1 MELAVNTL
9 NIEMTHDAIARIKEK
24 VRKVF
29 SRVSDNIMAVKLTL
43 DDVNGPKGGRDK
55 KCMVIVHCHGM
66 PSVVASNNQTS
77 IAGAVNLALT
87 KAHNGLVKRIKRNQ
101 SNRPTFKKM
110 AEDEAVAQ
118 LREEGIN
125 KAFKSQ

>member
-9 NIEMTHDAIARIKEK
+9 NVEMTSEAISQIKQK
-24 VRKVF
+24 ARKVF

-66 PSVVASNNQTS
+66 PSVVASNNEQS
-77 IAGAVNLALT
+77 IIGAVNLALT
-87 KAHNGLVKRIKRNQ
+87 KAHTALVKKIKRSQ
-101 SNRPTFKKM
+101 TNRPQFKK
-110 AEDEAVAQ
+110 AEEDETIAQ
-118 LREEGIN
+118 IREEYIN
-125 KAFKSQ
+125 KKLG